1 MELNIGMS
9 EWNKN
14 VDNYNGRNFE
24 SHAAPAERLST
35 VSSPFMV
42 NSKILW
48 DQLGYRLILLLGIVP
63 TKQSELLIS
72 KRVEQFAY
80 FCRIQPNCS
89 KMTDLHQIWLQPP
102 SFQLKFEVGEDM
114 VRRDECNHLISV
126 WEWRNISL
134 ENTESGKWKYKIC
147 IKILSTFLKLVK

>member
-42 NSKILW
+42 LYTQRSQASIIN
-48 DQLGYRLILLLGIVP
+48 
-63 TKQSELLIS
+63 
-72 KRVEQFAY
+72 
-80 FCRIQPNCS
+80 
-89 KMTDLHQIWLQPP
+89 
-102 SFQLKFEVGEDM
+102 
-114 VRRDECNHLISV
+114 
-126 WEWRNISL
+126 
-134 ENTESGKWKYKIC
+134 
-147 IKILSTFLKLVK
+147 

>member
-42 NSKILW
+42 YYLCTYEYQEIDFFTYAVSMAK
-48 DQLGYRLILLLGIVP
+48 
-63 TKQSELLIS
+63 
-72 KRVEQFAY
+72 
-80 FCRIQPNCS
+80 
-89 KMTDLHQIWLQPP
+89 
-102 SFQLKFEVGEDM
+102 
-114 VRRDECNHLISV
+114 
-126 WEWRNISL
+126 
-134 ENTESGKWKYKIC
+134 
-147 IKILSTFLKLVK
+147 